1 MAAVDM
7 AKGPPRPVSERLF
20 AAAAFIIGTALVLPV
35 LTIIVLA
42 LMPTE
47 NVWPHLISTV
57 LPGYV
62 MRTVALM
69 AGVGIITFVVGTG
82 TAWLV
87 TMCRFPLRP
96 LFVTRYRAEFDNGL
110 TEHELELY

>member
-1 MAAVDM
+1 MTAATLT
-7 AKGPPRPVSERLF
+7 KGPPRPLSERLF
-20 AAAAFIIGTALVLPV
+20 AAAAFVIGLALVLPV

-42 LMPTE
+42 LTPTE
-47 NVWPHLISTV
+47 NVWPHLIATV

-62 MRTVALM
+62 MRTLALM
-69 AGVGIITFVVGTG
+69 AGVGIITFVVGTA

-96 LFVTRYRAEFDNGL
+96 LFVWASLLPMAMPGYIVA
-110 TEHELELY
+110 